1 MTPLESQAHSIF
13 LSALEYEG
21 PDADEFVSGA
31 CGPNIEL
38 RARVE
43 ALLEAHRRLGE
54 IDNRPARSPSPLS
67 EELPLETLGTHIGP
81 YRLLEQIGEGGF
93 GIVYMAE
100 QTQPVRRKV
109 ALKIIKPGMDTRRV

>member
-1 MTPLESQAHSIF
+1 MTPLEARAHSIF

-21 PDADEFVSGA
+21 QEADEFVNGA
-31 CGPNIEL
+31 CGSSPKL
-38 RARVE
+38 RSRVE
-43 ALLEAHRRLGE
+43 ELLSAHRRLGD
-54 IDNRPARSPSPLS
+54 IDNRLARSRSPLPG
-67 EELPLETLGTHIGP
+67 ELAREGPGTHIGP

-109 ALKIIKPGMDTRRV
+109 